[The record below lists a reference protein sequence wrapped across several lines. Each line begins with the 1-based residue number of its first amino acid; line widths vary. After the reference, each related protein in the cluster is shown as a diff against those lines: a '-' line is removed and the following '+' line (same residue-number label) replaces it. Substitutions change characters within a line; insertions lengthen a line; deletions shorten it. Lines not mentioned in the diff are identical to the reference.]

1 MVIGKIFC
9 CGFVVL
15 NMMHKFIEIIILL
28 QVENAANNA
37 IRLLAC
43 IEQLRNFTSTLYR
56 RLTNITRSRKALVH
70 ISHGYPCK
78 LVHVQYTVQPYIGQL
93 V

>member
-56 RLTNITRSRKALVH
+56 RLTNITRSRKALRTYLMD
-70 ISHGYPCK
+70 I
-78 LVHVQYTVQPYIGQL
+78 LAN
-93 V
+93 